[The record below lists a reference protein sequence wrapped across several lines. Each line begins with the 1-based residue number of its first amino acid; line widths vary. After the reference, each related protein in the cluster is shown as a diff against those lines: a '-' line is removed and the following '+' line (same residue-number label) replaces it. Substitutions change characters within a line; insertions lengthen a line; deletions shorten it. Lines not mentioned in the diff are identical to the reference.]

1 MNAQRSAYLE
11 EKRQFETKVA
21 ALEQEIATLQATQTS
36 KANADT
42 AASTTESEQQQQKQI
57 ALIVSPATPVETV
70 INKSNAGISARREG

>member
-36 KANADT
+36 KINADP
-42 AASTTESEQQQQKQI
+42 AASTTESEQQQKQI
-57 ALIVSPATPVETV
+57 ALIVSPAALVETV
-70 INKSNAGISARREG
+70 IDKSNAGISARRER